1 MVPDPHAGTS
11 AELSSGQVG
20 DVRSELRPTTAAG
33 PSAAPALWDG
43 RAGAPGAATKRA
55 ELKAQLTADLDA
67 HLARNKVDIDA
78 AAGAGTIPLT
88 ALEGA
93 ANAAVEVTDDEYK
106 SSYGASA
113 ATPTQAALRAGFE
126 FKQSAGNL
134 LDASDPA
141 TRAAAEDTDQ
151 CPIGRAVGDL
161 ERRSAEPPGAR
172 EHMAAHGFDPER
184 TTHGEDTFLANSV
197 ITPFLTAA
205 PRRTQLERYDRFG
218 FGFQPDP
225 GKIAI
230 LPQVVGSALG
240 AGQPTPN
247 VTDRQKMWST
257 WHIAVHE
264 YLHNLIHPAFEA
276 VVRGPVM
283 REGVTE
289 YFTKGVLTKVAPVA
303 HQNVGLVRKVEGG
316 TFTPPTTPA
325 IVGPYATPPTYA
337 ANLAHVE
344 NISRIVPGGDGA
356 VRSAYFQ
363 GHVEMLGLDP
373 ATRDFVAAPPVAA
386 DRRRRRRSGGHHHG
400 AGSGE
405 PIGGLR
411 VADPGRQS
419 RAASGRS
426 AGPSEDPRRSRA
438 PRGRHGHRRE
448 RRGRSDRNRRTD
460 RDPERHLGGDAE
472 ARQSDSEL
480 VGAATRPVAADPEA
494 ARMTYPNSPRLLKGG
509 LVLIDPQ
516 SSAVRRVIAL
526 QYNPDQLPRTLQV
539 QASSGEGG
547 ERSEALRLEGPPV
560 ETIKL
565 EAEIDATDQLADPD
579 NNTTAVQ
586 NGIHPQL
593 AVLELMIH
601 PSSSQLLNNLMLS
614 VLGAVEIVPMQ
625 APWRVVWRR
634 AASCRCA

>member
-1 MVPDPHAGTS
+1 MAGDAEKIANIKDAYTRIAGGGPGALVAELRDEMSGSELEHALELLVVPDPHAGTS

-67 HLARNKVDIDA
+67 HLARNKVGIDA

-141 TRAAAEDTDQ
+141 TRAAAGI
-151 CPIGRAVGDL
+151 PISA
-161 ERRSAEPPGAR
+161 RSVAQWAISNDDPPIPPGAR

-247 VTDRQKMWST
+247 VTDRPKMWST

-386 DRRRRRRSGGHHHG
+386 DPAVVDVPAGITTVPDLANRSGV
-400 AGSGE
+400 SE
-405 PIGGLR
+405 SQI
-411 VADPGRQS
+411 
-419 RAASGRS
+419 RAANPGLPAVGLPARVKIPALARTAWPPRS
-426 AGPSEDPRRSRA
+426 PARA
-438 PRGRHGHRRE
+438 
-448 RRGRSDRNRRTD
+448 
-460 RDPERHLGGDAE
+460 A
-472 ARQSDSEL
+472 
-480 VGAATRPVAADPEA
+480 RPV
-494 ARMTYPNSPRLLKGG
+494 
-509 LVLIDPQ
+509 
-516 SSAVRRVIAL
+516 
-526 QYNPDQLPRTLQV
+526 
-539 QASSGEGG
+539 
-547 ERSEALRLEGPPV
+547 
-560 ETIKL
+560 
-565 EAEIDATDQLADPD
+565 
-579 NNTTAVQ
+579 
-586 NGIHPQL
+586 
-593 AVLELMIH
+593 
-601 PSSSQLLNNLMLS
+601 
-614 VLGAVEIVPMQ
+614 
-625 APWRVVWRR
+625 
-634 AASCRCA
+634 